1 VDSRE
6 GMTDSSD
13 NVVCREIVD
22 CDEISHCRLG
32 KAVDCERG
40 CDEGGGGCDEGFP
53 KAKSSASSIVWNF
66 LYRALGNPF
75 TWASQAA
82 L

>member
-6 GMTDSSD
+6 GMTDSGD

-22 CDEISHCRLG
+22 CDEISIAGWGRRLIASAVVT
-32 KAVDCERG
+32 KAV
-40 CDEGGGGCDEGFP
+40 GGCDEGFP

-66 LYRALGNPF
+66 LYRELGNPF
-75 TWASQAA
+75 TWASQEA